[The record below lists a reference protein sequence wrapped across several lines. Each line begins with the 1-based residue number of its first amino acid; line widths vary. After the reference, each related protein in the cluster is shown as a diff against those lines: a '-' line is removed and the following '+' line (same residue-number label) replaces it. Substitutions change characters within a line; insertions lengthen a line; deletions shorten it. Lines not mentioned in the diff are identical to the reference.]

1 MTQIKVYGNSL
12 YAEAMN
18 HKLKESTSNIVLES
32 DVDLSTMDLYEDLKK
47 MIIMARDGNRVIPQ
61 NNLIKYFFQEL
72 QKLSK
77 IEQQQILYMNDL
89 TIKIQ
94 GLENQTQEP
103 KE

>member
-1 MTQIKVYGNSL
+1 
-12 YAEAMN
+12 
-18 HKLKESTSNIVLES
+18 
-32 DVDLSTMDLYEDLKK
+32 MDLYEDLKK